1 MSEFGHGWLFVLY
14 FSVSWGLSFSSEN
27 EINPAIK
34 MRGNFYDAFECR
46 LARPVLPLKE
56 CAFRD
61 SDITI
66 KSIESHFEMFCQIY
80 DLLAKRRAGEKR
92 GTGIFR
98 FFSQKEI
105 GGTMKIV
112 GDQNK
117 VANGWH
123 SLRFQVAR
131 NGRRGN
137 ADRLCKLFCG
147 HCIVVKHQFLKPF
160 GKLGKESH
168 RKLFP
173 LCQIIERAREK
184 LCDTNGVFRR
194 WEPLPVKPVGNTLL
208 GKSELFLKLVTCH
221 GILLQYFAKLQGK

>member
-1 MSEFGHGWLFVLY
+1 MGGFFIVHGLV
-14 FSVSWGLSFSSEN
+14 FSSEN

-46 LARPVLPLKE
+46 LARPVLPFE
-56 CAFRD
+56 ESAFGD
-61 SDITI
+61 SDIPI
-66 KSIESHFEMFCQIY
+66 KSIKSHFEMFCQIY
-80 DLLAKRRAGEKR
+80 DLLAKGRAGKKR

-105 GGTMKIV
+105 GGTVKIV

-137 ADRLCKLFCG
+137 ADRLCKSFCG

-160 GKLGKESH
+160 GKLGKH
-168 RKLFP
+168 RRLFP
-173 LCQIIERAREK
+173 LSQIIERAREK
-184 LCDTNGVFRR
+184 LCDTNGVLRR

-208 GKSELFLKLVTCH
+208 GKSELFVKFVTCH
-221 GILLQYFAKLQGK
+221 GILLQHFAKL

>member
-1 MSEFGHGWLFVLY
+1 MSEFGHGRLFVLY

-27 EINPAIK
+27 KINPAIK
-34 MRGNFYDAFECR
+34 MRGNFYDTFECR

-56 CAFRD
+56 CAFGD
-61 SDITI
+61 SDITT

-105 GGTMKIV
+105 GGTVEVV

-137 ADRLCKLFCG
+137 ADRLCKRFCG

-173 LCQIIERAREK
+173 LGQIIERTCEK

-208 GKSELFLKLVTCH
+208 GKSELFLKFVTCH